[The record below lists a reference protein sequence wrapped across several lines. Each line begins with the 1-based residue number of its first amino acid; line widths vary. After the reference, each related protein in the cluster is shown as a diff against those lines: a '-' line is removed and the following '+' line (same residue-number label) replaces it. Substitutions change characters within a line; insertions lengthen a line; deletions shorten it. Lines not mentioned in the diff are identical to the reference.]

1 MPISVAASK
10 KPVGVWPD
18 VLTPLQPNLTIDLP
32 KLAAHIR
39 NLAVKGVEH
48 VTLFGYAGEGPS
60 FAADEK
66 LEALAYLL
74 KSGVEAPDILLG
86 VNASSLV
93 DVVRLIQQAHALGVR
108 RFLVAPPL
116 HYQPLSN
123 SALLDFFEQVISK
136 VNLADWQLYVHVLG
150 GVSHADVPEAVLTEL
165 IRMHPLILAGV
176 VDQDQHVAHTLDI
189 LRSLGTQLVVTS
201 CHEPN
206 LQMLKPAWA
215 VSALANLIP
224 GVVKHVLAQDMPGQA
239 SQMAGMKVRQPDD
252 RIVELM
258 TLLGEH
264 PPITALKFLLSQHY
278 RLADWE
284 HVRPPQGRLGAQA
297 REALMKSFKSF
308 NLLPSE

>member
-74 KSGVEAPDILLG
+74 KSGVEGSDILLG
-86 VNASSLV
+86 VNASPLV
-93 DVVRLIQQAHALGVR
+93 DVVRLIQHAHALGVR

-123 SALLDFFEQVISK
+123 SALLDFFEQVINK
-136 VNLADWQLYVHVLG
+136 VNLADWQLYVHDLG

-165 IRMHPLILAGV
+165 IRMFPLILVGV
-176 VDQDQHVAHTLDI
+176 VDQDPHGSHTLDI
-189 LRSLGTQLVVTS
+189 MRSLGTQLGVTS

-206 LQMLKPAWA
+206 LQLLKPTWA

-224 GVVKHVLAQDMPGQA
+224 GVVKHVLAHDVPVQA
-239 SQMAGMKVRQPDD
+239 TQMSGMKIKQPDD

-258 TLLGEH
+258 ALLGDH

-284 HVRPPQGRLGAQA
+284 HVRPPQGRLSAQA
-297 REALMKSFKSF
+297 REPLMKAFKTF

>member
-1 MPISVAASK
+1 MPLSVATSK
-10 KPVGVWPD
+10 KLVGVWPD
-18 VLTPLQPNLTIDLP
+18 VLTPLQPNLGIDLP
-32 KLAAHIR
+32 KMASHIR

-48 VTLFGYAGEGPS
+48 VTLFGYAGEGAS

-74 KSGVEAPDILLG
+74 KSGVEGPDILLG
-86 VNASSLV
+86 VNSSSLV
-93 DVVRLIQQAHALGVR
+93 DVVRLIQQAHAQGVR
-108 RFLVAPPL
+108 RFLVSPPL
-116 HYQPLSN
+116 YYQPLSN
-123 SALLDFFEQVISK
+123 SALLDFFEQVIAK
-136 VNLADWQLYVHVLG
+136 VNLAGWQMYVHVLG

-165 IRMHPLILAGV
+165 IRAHPLIMSGI
-176 VDQDQHVAHTLDI
+176 VDQDQHASHTLDI
-189 LRSLGTQLVVTS
+189 MRSFGTDLTVTS

-206 LQMLKPAWA
+206 LQMLKPTGT

-224 GVVKHVLAQDMPGQA
+224 GVVKHVLAQDMPAQA
-239 SQMAGMKVRQPDD
+239 SQVNGMKVRHPDD

-264 PPITALKFLLSQHY
+264 PPITALKFLLTQHY

-284 HVRPPQGRLGAQA
+284 HVRPPQARLSAQA
-297 REALMKSFKSF
+297 RESLMKSFKTF

>member
-1 MPISVAASK
+1 MPLSVANSK
-10 KPVGVWPD
+10 KLVGVWPD
-18 VLTPLQPNLTIDLP
+18 VLTPLQPDLSIDLP
-32 KLAAHIR
+32 KLSSHVR

-48 VTLFGYAGEGPS
+48 VTLFGYAGEGAS
-60 FAADEK
+60 FSVNEK

-74 KSGVEAPDILLG
+74 KSGVEGADILLG
-86 VNASSLV
+86 VNASSLM
-93 DVVRLIQQAHALGVR
+93 DVVGLIEKAHAQGVR
-108 RFLVAPPL
+108 RFLVSPPL
-116 HYQPLSN
+116 YYQPLSQ
-123 SALLDFFEQVISK
+123 SALLDFFEQVIVK
-136 VNLADWQLYVHVLG
+136 VNLSGWHLYVHVLG

-165 IRMHPLILAGV
+165 FRAHPLIMAGI
-176 VDQDQHVAHTLDI
+176 VDQDQHASHTLDI
-189 LRSLGTQLVVTS
+189 MRSLGAELAVTS

-206 LQMLKPAWA
+206 LQMLKPTGA

-224 GVVKHVLAQDMPGQA
+224 GVVKHLLAQDMPVQA
-239 SQMAGMKVRQPDD
+239 TQVKGMKVRRPDD

-284 HVRPPQGRLGAQA
+284 HVRPPQGRLNAQA
-297 REALMKSFKSF
+297 REALMKAFKTF